1 MKFIYT
7 LLICSVLGITQVR
20 SQSAVKPNV
29 LFVMIDDL
37 NDYVTQLKGYPGL
50 KTPNLDR
57 FVKTAVN
64 FNRAYCA
71 APVCNPSRAA
81 LLSGI
86 SPYRSGV
93 YDNDNRIM
101 DSKVLDSAVFLPEL
115 FKQNG
120 YITLTR
126 GKIFHTM
133 PKPARNQAMWDVKG
147 GQGGYGPQP
156 TEKHIPAGV
165 KAPPMF
171 NYQLWTGPDTDHP
184 DYVTSQQVIE
194 NLAKSYDRP
203 FFMAAGLY
211 KPHNP
216 WTAPKRFFDMYPL
229 ESIQLPPVLEEDWDD
244 LPEIAKNWAA
254 SPVDYETL
262 KKSGEWK
269 NIVRGYLACISFMDW
284 NFGRL
289 MDALESSQYKNN
301 TIVVVSADNGFHMGE
316 KKHFA
321 KFALWEQTSHVLHM
335 WRVPGMT
342 KPGVVCDAP
351 TSLINIYP
359 TLVELCGLQ
368 GPMSKLD
375 GRSIVPLLKNNLAD
389 WNYPA
394 ITTYKQGNQAI
405 RDKQY
410 RYIKYSDGTEELY
423 DEAKDPKEWHNIA
436 KDPSMKKVISDFR
449 KQISPSFVPATVGGK
464 GGGEEG

>member
-1 MKFIYT
+1 MRFLYIFLMFS
-7 LLICSVLGITQVR
+7 LLSIGQAR
-20 SQSAVKPNV
+20 SQSQTAKPNV

-81 LLSGI
+81 VLSGI
-86 SPYRSGV
+86 SPYRSGI

-120 YITLTR
+120 YTTLTR

-147 GQGGYGPQP
+147 GQGGYGPQA
-156 TEKHIPAGV
+156 TEKHIPAGI
-165 KAPPMF
+165 APPMF
-171 NYQLWTGPDTDHP
+171 NYQEWTGPDTDHP
-184 DYVTSQQVIE
+184 DYVTAGQVID
-194 NLAKSYDRP
+194 NLAKTYDKP

-216 WTAPKRFFDMYPL
+216 WTAPKRFFDMYPI
-229 ESIQLPPVLEEDWDD
+229 ESIQLPTVLEEDWDD
-244 LPEIAKNWAA
+244 LPEIGKKWAA
-254 SPVDYETL
+254 SPVDYAAL

-289 MDALESSQYKNN
+289 MDALESSKYRNN

-359 TLVELCGLQ
+359 TLVELCGLK
-368 GPMSKLD
+368 GPMSKFD
-375 GRSIVPLLKNNLAD
+375 GRSIVPLLKDHLAH
-389 WNYPA
+389 WEYPA
-394 ITTYKQGNQAI
+394 VTTYKQGNQAI
-405 RDKQY
+405 RSKQY
-410 RYIKYSDGTEELY
+410 RYIRYSDGTEELY
-423 DEAKDPKEWHNIA
+423 DEAKDPKELHNMA
-436 KDPSMKKVISDFR
+436 KDAAMKKVISEFR
-449 KQISPSFVPATVGGK
+449 KQISPSFVPATAGGK